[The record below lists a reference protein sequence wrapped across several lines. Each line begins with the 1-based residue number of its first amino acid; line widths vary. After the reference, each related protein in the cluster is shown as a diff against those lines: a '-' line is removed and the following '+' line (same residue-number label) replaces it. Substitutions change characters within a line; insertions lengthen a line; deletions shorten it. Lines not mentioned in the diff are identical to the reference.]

1 MIIDTNIFYQNKF
14 EKLINAVGDSKF
26 ALCGNLSSDMIRAS
40 DYIDFKDGVFIGEF
54 FESLFGNIHAA
65 NQKYVVDEQMMN
77 DLKEALINLISSFK
91 GSFPPNDSEKIN
103 VYNLMVSVRAMTT
116 KIQIKS
122 SNGTYEMKKKS
133 PMKNMPVLSKMI
145 EQLG

>member
-1 MIIDTNIFYQNKF
+1 MIIDTNTFYQNKF

-40 DYIDFKDGVFIGEF
+40 DYIDFKDGVFISEF

-65 NQKYVVDEQMMN
+65 NQKCVVDEQIMN
-77 DLKEALINLISSFK
+77 DLKEDLINLISSFK
-91 GSFPPNDSEKIN
+91 DSFPPNDSEIIN
-103 VYNLMVSVRAMTT
+103 VYNLMVNVRAMTT
-116 KIQIKS
+116 KIQVES
-122 SNGTYEMKKKS
+122 SNGTYETKKKS
-133 PMKNMPVLSKMI
+133 QVKNLPGLSEMI